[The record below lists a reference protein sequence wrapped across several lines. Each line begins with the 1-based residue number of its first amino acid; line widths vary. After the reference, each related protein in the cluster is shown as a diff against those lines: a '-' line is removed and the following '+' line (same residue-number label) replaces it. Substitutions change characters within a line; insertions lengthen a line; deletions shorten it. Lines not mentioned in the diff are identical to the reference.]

1 MAEHIR
7 VRVTKIFCMLLKFIW
22 KFAPLGD

>member
-7 VRVTKIFCMLLKFIW
+7 VRVTKIFCMLLKFI
-22 KFAPLGD
+22 